1 MTSAEKET
9 EGETR
14 KRTLLIDASPFIFKA
29 FSVVPILND
38 SAPLNAVH
46 GFIRTLL
53 KLVREHPSDY
63 IGALESLK
71 YEKKCVARI
80 LVLNG
85 FF

>member
-1 MTSAEKET
+1 MASAAKES

-63 IGALESLK
+63 IGTLKRLK
-71 YEKKCVARI
+71 YEKILVHRI
-80 LVLNG
+80 LVLNV